1 MEVTHADAIP
11 AMKKMT
17 ATASDDMTTVWS
29 QKTIWRE
36 RDPFKQ
42 NISSIGSERIE
53 KSSRTHR
60 IIAAGF
66 DRIFVF
72 LGQQLSNEIQWR

>member
-1 MEVTHADAIP
+1 
-11 AMKKMT
+11 MKKMT

-36 RDPFKQ
+36 RDPFKR
-42 NISSIGSERIE
+42 NIPSNLLKKIE
-53 KSSRTHR
+53 NLARTHR

-72 LGQQLSNEIQWR
+72 LGQELSIESH